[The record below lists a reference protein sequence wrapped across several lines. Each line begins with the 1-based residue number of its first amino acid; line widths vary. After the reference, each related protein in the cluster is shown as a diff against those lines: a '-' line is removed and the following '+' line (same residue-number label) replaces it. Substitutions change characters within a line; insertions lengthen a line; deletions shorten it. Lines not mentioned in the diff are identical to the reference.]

1 MDIRATAIGLVC
13 TALAAVL
20 LNGCTTVPVTG
31 RSQLMFYGEK
41 SDIELGEESWK
52 EIQKQEKRSSDAG
65 YNQALNRIG
74 PNLAKVAE
82 RPDYKWEFVVFDSKE
97 PNAFCLPGGKVAVY
111 SALFELVDND
121 AELAIVVGHEVSHA
135 LARHGVERM
144 SQSTLQS
151 LGGALV
157 TAAVGSEWDS
167 AYQATSNL
175 ALMLPYSRTQ
185 EYEADQLGL
194 ILMAKAGYDPAAALT
209 FWDKFRK
216 LSQTG
221 TVAEFLSTH
230 PDGDKR
236 LERLKQQ
243 LPAARQYY
251 EKAAVKRGLGTVY

>member
-1 MDIRATAIGLVC
+1 MKKRFLPALFSALCLILLGTAC
-13 TALAAVL
+13 QS
-20 LNGCTTVPVTG
+20 VPYSG
-31 RSQLMFYGEK
+31 RSQFLLTSVDYENEQGLAAWQETLKTEK
-41 SDIELGEESWK
+41 LST
-52 EIQKQEKRSSDAG
+52 DAAAIG
-65 YNQALNRIG
+65 ALNRVG
-74 PNLAKVAE
+74 PRIAE
-82 RPDYKWEFVVFDSKE
+82 ASGQKDFQWEFKVIESE
-97 PNAFCLPGGKVAVY
+97 QANAFCLPGGKVAVY

-121 AELAIVVGHEVSHA
+121 AELATVVGHEVSHA

>member
-97 PNAFCLPGGKVAVY
+97 PNAFCLPGGKLLL
-111 SALFELVDND
+111 SAFQLCFC
-121 AELAIVVGHEVSHA
+121 VG
-135 LARHGVERM
+135 
-144 SQSTLQS
+144 
-151 LGGALV
+151 
-157 TAAVGSEWDS
+157 
-167 AYQATSNL
+167 NL
-175 ALMLPYSRTQ
+175 L
-185 EYEADQLGL
+185 L
-194 ILMAKAGYDPAAALT
+194 I
-209 FWDKFRK
+209 
-216 LSQTG
+216 
-221 TVAEFLSTH
+221 
-230 PDGDKR
+230 
-236 LERLKQQ
+236 
-243 LPAARQYY
+243 
-251 EKAAVKRGLGTVY
+251 RGLPVLIFPIPVGKLLFCGSKLFFGFA

>member
-111 SALFELVDND
+111 FYILRTHHHKTLRRSLNLSI
-121 AELAIVVGHEVSHA
+121 AIIGFPH
-135 LARHGVERM
+135 VEPDIPSR
-144 SQSTLQS
+144 SLQ
-151 LGGALV
+151 
-157 TAAVGSEWDS
+157 
-167 AYQATSNL
+167 
-175 ALMLPYSRTQ
+175 
-185 EYEADQLGL
+185 
-194 ILMAKAGYDPAAALT
+194 T
-209 FWDKFRK
+209 F
-216 LSQTG
+216 SI
-221 TVAEFLSTH
+221 H
-230 PDGDKR
+230 
-236 LERLKQQ
+236 
-243 LPAARQYY
+243 
-251 EKAAVKRGLGTVY
+251 

>member
-1 MDIRATAIGLVC
+1 MNIRAGVIVFACAVSAA
-13 TALAAVL
+13 ALL
-20 LNGCTTVPVTG
+20 SGCATVPVTG

-52 EIQKQEKRSSDAG
+52 QVLKQEKRSSNAS

-74 PNLAKVAE
+74 PNLAQAAG
-82 RPDYKWEFVVFDSKE
+82 RPDYKWEFVVFDSRE

-111 SALFELVDND
+111 SALFELVGND
-121 AELAIVVGHEVSHA
+121 AELATVVGHEVSHA

-167 AYQATSNL
+167 AYQTTTSL

-216 LSQTG
+216 LNRTG

-243 LPAARQYY
+243 LPAARKYY
-251 EKAAVKRGLGTVY
+251 EKAPVKRGLGTVY